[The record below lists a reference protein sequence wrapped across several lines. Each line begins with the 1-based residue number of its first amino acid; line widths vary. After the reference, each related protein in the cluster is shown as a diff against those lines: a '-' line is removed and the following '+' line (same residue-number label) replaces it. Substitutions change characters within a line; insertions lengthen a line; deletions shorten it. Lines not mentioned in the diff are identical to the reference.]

1 MAYKAKRK
9 RHVCSTKG
17 CRNREVILYSKNGE
31 IGGGLYLCKECIE
44 ALGGFLHMFDA
55 EEKTNEITEPV
66 EEAHGIESEG
76 AEAEETAEQVSET
89 ADEEAAEEALPAE
102 NKPKRKKKANK

>member
-1 MAYKAKRK
+1 MAYRAKRK

-44 ALGGFLHMFDA
+44 ALGGFLPQF
-55 EEKTNEITEPV
+55 ETEKNNKATESAQ
-66 EEAHGIESEG
+66 ERSI
-76 AEAEETAEQVSET
+76 AEADSTD
-89 ADEEAAEEALPAE
+89 DEIVKEALPEEYKPKKKKKE
-102 NKPKRKKKANK
+102 NK